1 MTYLT
6 DLILRSCA
14 IEREAFATLTN
25 PLTNTA
31 YNIDA
36 FPRYFATGEA
46 FPYTT
51 HRIQAFP
58 IDHEDNNQDEQF
70 PQPRLV
76 IRVVIGHLTTG
87 YAGEPD
93 ERLHIFIPTLLSY
106 MAQRRWF
113 QSAAYPTPLDGLI
126 YSEIVDA
133 GGFMVFDNRGFA
145 GTSQVGFELQIACTF
160 TDSIVQAYQ
169 E

>member
-25 PLTNTA
+25 PLTGAA

-36 FPRYFATGEA
+36 FPRFFAAGEA

-51 HRIQAFP
+51 HRISAFP
-58 IDHEDNNQDEQF
+58 IDNSDGNQDEQT
-70 PQPRLV
+70 PRPRLT
-76 IRVVIGHLTTG
+76 IRVVVGHITTG
-87 YAGEPD
+87 FFNETDDTIYT
-93 ERLHIFIPTLLSY
+93 FIPMLASY
-106 MAQRRWF
+106 MAKRRWF
-113 QSAAYPTPLDGLI
+113 QSAAYPAAMDYLI
-126 YSEIVDA
+126 DSQIVDA
-133 GGFMVFDNRGFA
+133 GGFMPFSNVGFA
-145 GTSQVGFELQIACTF
+145 GITQVGFELSVDCEF